1 LAGETYADAIVLGAP
16 QHWVHRI
23 MGSVPVWLARH
34 ARCPVIVVP

>member
-1 LAGETYADAIVLGAP
+1 
-16 QHWVHRI
+16 VHRI